1 MVNKLEGILEYL
13 REYGIRV
20 TEARRLMLEYLMTSH
35 EHPSAEKI
43 YQDLMKVY
51 PQISLATV
59 YNNLNL
65 FLKEGLVTE
74 IKIKNDQTRY
84 YDFMGHE
91 HINIVCE
98 NCGKIADFEGEAL
111 PDISD
116 LVRDQTGYRLQ
127 KQELLVYG
135 LCPECQK
142 LEVD

>member
-1 MVNKLEGILEYL
+1 MAHKLEGILEEL
-13 REYGIRV
+13 REHGIRV
-20 TEARRLMLEYLMTSH
+20 TEARRLMLEYLMNSH

-43 YQDLMKVY
+43 YQDLMEVY

-98 NCGKIADFEGEAL
+98 NCGKIADFEGDGP
-111 PDISD
+111 PDISVT
-116 LVRDQTGYRLQ
+116 VREQTGYELR

-135 LCPECQK
+135 LCPDCQK
-142 LEVD
+142 LKG